1 MRVPAEP
8 ICLYNWKYMNKARE
22 FSSTI
27 CASAVVGRHRNKGS
41 GGLTVVEVVVVA
53 SIISIFFVSI
63 SMYFERT
70 LTVSRQTTEYIQS
83 AFLLEETVEVVKG
96 IRDAGWAANIAPM
109 TVGTTY
115 YLYWNG
121 ALWVATTTEYQ
132 VENYYNRSFTLSS
145 VNRDASDNIAPSGT
159 NDAGTRKITA
169 TVSWHQRSG
178 TTTRQVEAYIANLFE

>member
-1 MRVPAEP
+1 MMISNFFKTYQPRRAH
-8 ICLYNWKYMNKARE
+8 
-22 FSSTI
+22 SSVKSLAT
-27 CASAVVGRHRNKGS
+27 
-41 GGLTVVEVVVVA
+41 GLTIVEVVLAA
-53 SIISIFFVSI
+53 SIVSLLFASV
-63 SMYFERT
+63 SMYFERA
-70 LTVSRQTTEYIQS
+70 LIVNRRTTQYIQS

-109 TVGTTY
+109 TLGTTY